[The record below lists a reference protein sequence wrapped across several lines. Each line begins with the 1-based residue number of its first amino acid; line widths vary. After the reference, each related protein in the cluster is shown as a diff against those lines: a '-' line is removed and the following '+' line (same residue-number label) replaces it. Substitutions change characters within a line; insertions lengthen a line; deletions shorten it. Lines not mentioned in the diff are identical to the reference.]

1 LKVLAK
7 FFQVELLV
15 KYSTLLSK
23 FQLIVRTHGPVWNP
37 GRIAAAGPLIS
48 DVDAGIQRHD
58 RTDSGMDY
66 YAA

>member
-23 FQLIVRTHGPVWNP
+23 FQSIVRTRGPVWNP
-37 GRIAAAGPLIS
+37 GRIAAANSSIS
-48 DVDAGIQRHD
+48 DSDAAIQR
-58 RTDSGMDY
+58 GI
-66 YAA
+66 